1 MVLEVFILLVD
12 TPSNFNMIFS
22 RKALRDFINGK
33 LKYQYNE
40 NITYEEFINMAYK
53 QLAKHYRNEYYYKNA
68 LLNRRLL
75 GVHSINTAVALSEL
89 SVGKSIADFVL
100 LNGDAV
106 VYEIKTELD
115 DFSRLDDQLQDYF
128 KAFKNVYV
136 VTAESK
142 TAQLKRVLGDSSVGI
157 IALRRNGSLSR
168 PIKMAQS
175 YSGKLDYTSLFKLL
189 RKQEYLN
196 ITEKYFSGIP
206 NVKPV
211 FLYDACFNLFKTL
224 NIEVAY
230 EAVMGQLKLR
240 NIKEKEAF
248 KKVPEAIKG
257 LVYFEDLS
265 KKEYDSLFMLLKKQM
280 GG

>member
-1 MVLEVFILLVD
+1 MLVN

-33 LKYQYNE
+33 LQYQYKE
-40 NITYEEFINMAYK
+40 NITYEEYINMAYK
-53 QLAKHYRNEYYYKNA
+53 ELSKHYRNEYYYKNA

-75 GVHSINTAVALSEL
+75 GVHSINTAVALAEL
-89 SVGKSIADFVL
+89 SIGKSIADFVL

-115 DFSRLDDQLQDYF
+115 DFSRLDDQLQDYY

-142 TAQLKRVLGDSSVGI
+142 IDQLKGVLGNSPAGI
-157 IALRRNGSLSR
+157 IALRKNGSLSR
-168 PIKMAQS
+168 PIKVARS
-175 YSGKLDYTSLFKLL
+175 YSGRLDHAPLFKLL

-196 ITEKYFSGIP
+196 ITEKLFSEIP

-211 FLYDACFNLFKTL
+211 FLYEECFNLFKTL
-224 NIEVAY
+224 NLETAY
-230 EAVMGQLKLR
+230 EEVMGQLKLR

-265 KKEYDSLFMLLKKQM
+265 KKEYDKLFMLLKKQM

>member
-1 MVLEVFILLVD
+1 MLMD
-12 TPSNFNMIFS
+12 APSGLNALFS
-22 RKALRDFINGK
+22 RRTLRSLLNGK
-33 LKYQYNE
+33 SEFNYKE
-40 NITYEEFINMAYK
+40 KITYEEYINIAYRK
-53 QLAKHYRNEYYYKNA
+53 LSKHYRNEYYYKNA

-115 DFSRLDDQLQDYF
+115 DFSRLDDQLQDYY

-142 TAQLKRVLGDSSVGI
+142 IAQLKRMLEDSPTGI

-168 PIKMAQS
+168 PIKVAQS
-175 YSGKLDYTSLFKLL
+175 DSDRLDHTSLFKLL
-189 RKQEYLN
+189 RKQEYLT

-211 FLYDACFNLFKTL
+211 FLYDACFNL
-224 NIEVAY
+224 
-230 EAVMGQLKLR
+230 
-240 NIKEKEAF
+240 
-248 KKVPEAIKG
+248 
-257 LVYFEDLS
+257 
-265 KKEYDSLFMLLKKQM
+265 
-280 GG
+280 